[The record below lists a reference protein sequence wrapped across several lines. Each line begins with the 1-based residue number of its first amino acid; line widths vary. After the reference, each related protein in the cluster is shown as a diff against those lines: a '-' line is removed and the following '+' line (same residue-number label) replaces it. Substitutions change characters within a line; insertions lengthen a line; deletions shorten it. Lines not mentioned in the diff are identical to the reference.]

1 MEAQWHPLS
10 CWLSSEAIDYNGP
23 TYVASKE
30 RRVKLCTEK
39 IGLYYS
45 KLHSNNELWILI
57 I

>member
-39 IGLYYS
+39 IGLYS